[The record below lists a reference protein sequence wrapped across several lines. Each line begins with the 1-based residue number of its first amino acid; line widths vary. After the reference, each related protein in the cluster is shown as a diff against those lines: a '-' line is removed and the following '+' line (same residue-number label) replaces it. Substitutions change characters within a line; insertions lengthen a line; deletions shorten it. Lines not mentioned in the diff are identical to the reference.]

1 MTGLTAYERWMV
13 RSNLG
18 AMRATGTTAAQQ
30 AAILRANGYF
40 RVAAA
45 VEATARDERDDILD
59 AIANTERDD
68 A

>member
-1 MTGLTAYERWMV
+1 MTDLTAYERWMV

-18 AMRATGTTAAQQ
+18 AMQATGTTAAQQ
-30 AAILRANGYF
+30 AAILRANGYL